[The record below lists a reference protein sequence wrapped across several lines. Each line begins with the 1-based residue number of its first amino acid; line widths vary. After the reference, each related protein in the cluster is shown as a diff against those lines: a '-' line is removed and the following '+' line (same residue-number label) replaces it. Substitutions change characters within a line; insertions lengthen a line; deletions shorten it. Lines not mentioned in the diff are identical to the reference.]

1 MGVKM
6 KEFYKIYIGD
16 YTKKD
21 GFPASYTING
31 VVPKNG
37 LKKRINELKSNIR
50 EGLDIYILTPKGEVK
65 AYYRDN
71 LSKVFDK

>member
-1 MGVKM
+1 M

-16 YTKKD
+16 YHKKD

-37 LKKRINELKSNIR
+37 LRARINELKKQIHQ
-50 EGLDIYILTPKGEVK
+50 GLDIYILTPKGEVK

-71 LSKVFDK
+71 LAKVFDK

>member
-1 MGVKM
+1 M

-31 VVPKNG
+31 IVPKSN
-37 LKKRINELKSNIR
+37 LKKRINEIKNQIHQ
-50 EGLDIYILTPKGEVK
+50 GLDIYILTPKGEIK

-71 LSKVFDK
+71 LSKIFDK